1 LGGLSDILL
10 AHHDDVGDAEYYGV
24 FFAARAWL
32 GEIDRAAEDGG
43 AYLRGSIA
51 SFTGMHSP
59 GAWKP
64 MISQLRSANIPRVT
78 VFQVTA
84 IARAIPNCRFGGVFA
99 GHGGS
104 GYLASIE
111 MYARLKALLERMTR
125 PERAVRSLVCYPLR
139 VSLRSPQRGG

>member
-1 LGGLSDILL
+1 LAGLSDILL
-10 AHHDDVGDAEYYGV
+10 AHHDDGV
-24 FFAARAWL
+24 PNTVACIFAARAWL

-78 VFQVTA
+78 VFRVTA
-84 IARAIPNCRFGGVFA
+84 IVQAIPNCRFGGVFT
-99 GHGGS
+99 GHDGS

-111 MYARLKALLERMTR
+111 MYAAQG
-125 PERAVRSLVCYPLR
+125 AA
-139 VSLRSPQRGG
+139 